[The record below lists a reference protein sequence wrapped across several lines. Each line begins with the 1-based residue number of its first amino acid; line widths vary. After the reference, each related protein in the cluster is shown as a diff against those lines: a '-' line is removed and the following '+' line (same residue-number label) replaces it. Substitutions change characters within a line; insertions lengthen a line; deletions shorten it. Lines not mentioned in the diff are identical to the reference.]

1 MKSIKTLKVFCLTG
15 FLLFLAANS
24 VFAQIFHPAEK
35 DKSARSG
42 NNKFE
47 TSIEF
52 SNETGAPIKLFW
64 LDSNGARVF
73 FLQLTTRQSKDIRSY
88 LGVPWLV
95 TDERDNAL
103 EIYYTDAQP
112 RFIQIKDSQL
122 SANRRDDFYDE
133 YDDPQT
139 KIDTKPITICS
150 GQEIPRGYL
159 IIAAGSNWNCS
170 GWTAT
175 GKNSY
180 TIKRPSRTEAMT
192 VCANQNIPRGF
203 VITSASNSWDCSN
216 WTATGTNAYTI
227 KRPSETETICA
238 VSDTPRR
245 YVVTA
250 NTSNWNCPNWMA
262 TGTNAKTIKRVN

>member
-1 MKSIKTLKVFCLTG
+1 MKFLKTLKILGLTG
-15 FLLFLAANS
+15 FLFFAANS
-24 VFAQIFHPAEK
+24 LFAQQYYPAER

-42 NNKFE
+42 NNRFE

-52 SNETGAPIKLFW
+52 SNDTNAPVKLFW
-64 LDSNGARVF
+64 LDANGERVF
-73 FLQLTTRQSKDIRSY
+73 HQKLSPGQSKEFRSY
-88 LGVPWLV
+88 LAVPWLV

-103 EIYYTDAQP
+103 EIYYTDPQP
-112 RFIQIKDSQL
+112 RYIQIKESPA
-122 SANRRDDFYDE
+122 SGSRRDDFYDE
-133 YDDPQT
+133 YDDPQI

-159 IIAAGSNWNCS
+159 IIAVGSSWDCG

-192 VCANQNIPRGF
+192 ICGDQKIPLGF
-203 VITSASNSWDCSN
+203 VITSANSSWDCGG
-216 WTATGTNAYTI
+216 WTATGKNSYTI
-227 KRPSETETICA
+227 KRPGETENICA
-238 VSDTPRR
+238 VSEVPRR

-250 NTSNWNCPNWMA
+250 NNSNWSCPNWSA